1 MGTRLMIIKLGKAI
15 SAVMVV
21 CERKTQGGGFTGESK
36 CTQPHLHCIL
46 KNIRLTRAKLG
57 WSQSTTNTDVWEW
70 TNWNQISVA
79 WSGMDWMKQCRLN
92 WIRIDRKL
100 MERNTVKC
108 NWKGRTRHEVDWDR
122 SICTTLLYDV
132 TPYTLGC
139 IYTVHFLWCSY
150 DECAVNNRSIGST

>member
-1 MGTRLMIIKLGKAI
+1 MKGKHREEVSLENPNVHSHTYIVYWKISAWLERSWAGLRVQQTRTCGSGLIEIKLA
-15 SAVMVV
+15 
-21 CERKTQGGGFTGESK
+21 
-36 CTQPHLHCIL
+36 LHE
-46 KNIRLTRAKLG
+46 
-57 WSQSTTNTDVWEW
+57 VEW
-70 TNWNQISVA
+70 
-79 WSGMDWMKQCRLN
+79 DWMKQCRLN